1 MPGSRVR
8 VPPLLSTGQS
18 VSADWLVSFRDARS
32 TARPI
37 CATFSASA
45 SCSAAILSHQSHRDF
60 EMRRDFE
67 TWPFTELEE
76 YVQARVEKAH
86 TDETR

>member
-1 MPGSRVR
+1 
-8 VPPLLSTGQS
+8 
-18 VSADWLVSFRDARS
+18 
-32 TARPI
+32 
-37 CATFSASA
+37 
-45 SCSAAILSHQSHRDF
+45 
-60 EMRRDFE
+60 MRRDFE